1 MAMIDNSLRTAVN
14 PVARIALPWLA
25 VIVAAILSGTLA
37 TGKAD
42 PILGHKPALL
52 VLAALVAGSFLV
64 MFLYL
69 GSSAVLIWPIAA
81 TGGYLLR
88 VPRSPVVLTFD
99 RVWIFGLLAYIAV
112 SGRRAP
118 RTPATRLL
126 VFALFLLV
134 ASFGLRALTTSTRI
148 QGPVEV
154 WVDSIVLPAI
164 LFVACERYCLPGAD
178 RARRLAGS
186 LMIAG
191 GILGAI
197 GIAERIWGFE
207 LATLT
212 GGSARFDA
220 AVDTTRIS
228 GPYPAP
234 EPYALSLAICFAA
247 TLYFVLSR
255 KRGSSYWWALALGG
269 IQATAIGLA
278 LFRAGWLA
286 TILVVIA
293 AFGYRPG
300 RFGRT
305 IAVVGAVG
313 VIGLVATVQLQSNST
328 VSKRLSN
335 TENIYQRL
343 ATYKQGVELFRSA
356 PIFGVGVNQYNA
368 VAQNRPPAKVSGVE
382 SVPWPHSTYFG
393 ALAEQGIVGV
403 IPVLLLTFA
412 VWRLIAALRA
422 ISFRSR
428 EATLLLAT
436 VTGAALA
443 YLVMSLTLTM
453 LPYEASN
460 TFFAALLGGASGR
473 LDALTRDA
481 KRVR

>member
-1 MAMIDNSLRTAVN
+1 MRPMAMMDNSLRTAVN
-14 PVARIALPWLA
+14 PVARVALPWLA

-42 PILGHKPALL
+42 AVLGQKPALL
-52 VLAALVAGSFLV
+52 LLGALVAGSFLV

-99 RVWIFGLLAYIAV
+99 RVWIFGLLAYIAL
-112 SGRRAP
+112 SRRRTQ

-134 ASFGLRALTTSTRI
+134 SSFGLRALTTSTRI

-154 WVDSIVLPAI
+154 WVDAIVLPAI

-207 LATLT
+207 LASLT
-212 GGSARFDA
+212 GGTARFDA
-220 AVDTTRIS
+220 AIDTTRIS

-234 EPYALSLAICFAA
+234 EPYALTLAICLAA
-247 TLYFVLSR
+247 TLYWLNTR
-255 KRGSSYWWALALGG
+255 RRGSGYGWGLALIG
-269 IQATAIGLA
+269 IQGTAIALA

-286 TILVVIA
+286 AILVVIA

-305 IAVVGAVG
+305 FAVAGIVGAVA
-313 VIGLVATVQLQSNST
+313 LAASTQLQSNSS
-328 VSKRLSN
+328 VSERLNN
-335 TENIYQRL
+335 TQNIKVRL
-343 ATYKQGVELFRSA
+343 ATYKQSIAIFRTA
-356 PIFGVGVNQYNA
+356 PVFGVGVEQYNA
-368 VAQNRPPAKVSGVE
+368 VAANRPPETVS
-382 SVPWPHSTYFG
+382 
-393 ALAEQGIVGV
+393 
-403 IPVLLLTFA
+403 
-412 VWRLIAALRA
+412 
-422 ISFRSR
+422 
-428 EATLLLAT
+428 
-436 VTGAALA
+436 
-443 YLVMSLTLTM
+443 
-453 LPYEASN
+453 
-460 TFFAALLGGASGR
+460 
-473 LDALTRDA
+473 
-481 KRVR
+481 